1 MISILTPTR
10 GRPENVKRLVDSVF
24 ATAKNPGE
32 VEILFYVDSDD
43 ESFPEELQSEN
54 VRLIRGP
61 RLWISVIQNI
71 LYANCRGKIIMYAGD
86 DLVFKTAFWDEKVS
100 DAMNQYSDKLA
111 LVYANDLATYGESL
125 ATHGFVH
132 REWIETVG
140 VFLAPGRGSLSDLWL
155 TEVARKLGRLH
166 YLDDV
171 HIAHVHYRQ
180 GEATAKFDATYQHV
194 SSATRSWVP
203 IKTYKRL
210 NRERRIDFVL
220 LSEKITPPVPVDK
233 NYIVGEWLSRN
244 KHRIGLGN
252 LDSRRLRTM
261 TNLEIVPVI
270 LKNLIKVALRLRK
283 LK

>member
-10 GRPENVKRLVDSVF
+10 GRPDNVQRLVNSVF
-24 ATAKNPGE
+24 ETAKHPGE

-43 ESFPEELQSEN
+43 ESFPTELQSEN

-61 RLWISVIQNI
+61 RLWISVAQNI
-71 LYANCRGKIIMYAGD
+71 LYANCRGQIIMYAGD
-86 DLVFKTAFWDEKVS
+86 DLVFRTKDWDETVS
-100 DAMNQYSDKLA
+100 AAMNQYPDKLA

-155 TEVARKLGRLH
+155 TEVARKIGRLH
-166 YLDDV
+166 YLEDV

-180 GEATAKFDATYQHV
+180 GEATAKFDATYQYV

-203 IKTYKRL
+203 VETYKKL
-210 NRERRIDFVL
+210 QRERRIDFIL
-220 LSEKITPPVPVDK
+220 LSEKITPPVPVEK

-244 KHRIGLGN
+244 KQRIGLGS
-252 LDSRRLRTM
+252 LDSRRLRTLS
-261 TNLEIVPVI
+261 NLEIVPVI
-270 LKNLIKVALRLRK
+270 LKNLARVALRLRK
-283 LK
+283 LE